1 MVVFVQCICVSNSG
15 SSTYLIF
22 VIFFTQARFLEN
34 KIYTEERVN
43 YDKRILRQNS
53 VNRDL
58 LGQAN
63 YKDQDYTKFVTH
75 CV

>member
-1 MVVFVQCICVSNSG
+1 MV
-15 SSTYLIF
+15 TAY
-22 VIFFTQARFLEN
+22 VITFTRADFWR
-34 KIYTEERVN
+34 KIYTEKRVN

-58 LGQAN
+58 LGKADN
-63 YKDQDYTKFVTH
+63 I